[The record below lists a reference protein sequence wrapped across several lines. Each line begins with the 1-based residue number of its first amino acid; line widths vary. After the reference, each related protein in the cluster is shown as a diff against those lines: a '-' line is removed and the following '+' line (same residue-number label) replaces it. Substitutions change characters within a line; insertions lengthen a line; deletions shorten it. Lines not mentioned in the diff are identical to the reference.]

1 MPKGLS
7 APLRAS
13 LSACLAAMI
22 ASAPAGAE
30 EMPLTQTPSSLALPE
45 DPYLWLEDTYSQR
58 ALDWVEAENAASA
71 ARLEAEPTYQAAYDE
86 AFAIVSSEDRIPMPA
101 FRKGMLYNFWKD
113 ADHLRGIWRR
123 TTLESYR
130 TGNAEWETILDI
142 DALGEKEGRSWVY
155 KGVSCLRP
163 EERLCLI
170 ELSDGGED
178 AVEIRE
184 FDLET
189 KSFVEGGFFVPKG
202 KSDATWV
209 DEDTIYLSA
218 DFAGDGSDLT
228 SSGYPIV
235 VKRLKRGQPLS
246 EAIEIYRGKKED
258 VASSAAVIRDSSGN
272 VLQMIV
278 RATDFWNREFGL
290 IDGDTVTPLALP
302 SQASPLGLLEN
313 RLIVRLSQDWAVGGE
328 TYDAGSLVSLDAA
341 ALKADPANLSPTLV
355 WAPGPSEA
363 YESATITANRLV
375 VSALDNVS
383 GRILSFAPAA
393 DGGWT
398 KSTVDLP
405 ANMTLALV
413 SGDEDSDR
421 FFLNVEGFTTPDAL
435 YLADAATGKA
445 EVLRSMPAKF
455 DASDLVVEQKWA
467 ASTDGTKIPYFLVH
481 KRDVKMDGT
490 TPTLL
495 YGYGGFQVSMT
506 PGYSAIIGKLW
517 LGKGGA
523 YALSNIRGGGEF
535 GPAWHKAGLE
545 TKRQIIYDDF
555 AAIAEDLIASGLT
568 SREHLGMMGGSNGGL
583 LTGVEMT
590 QRPDLWNA
598 AVIQVPLLD
607 MIGIS
612 RIGAGASW
620 QGEYGNVNTDPE
632 ALAFWLERSPYHALK
647 AGTDYPV
654 PFIYSSTKDDRTGS
668 AHARKFA
675 ARMKELGLPYEYF
688 EQIEGGHAAGAD
700 PRQEARSWALT
711 YTYLTRQLMGE

>member
-1 MPKGLS
+1 M
-7 APLRAS
+7 
-13 LSACLAAMI
+13 
-22 ASAPAGAE
+22 
-30 EMPLTQTPSSLALPE
+30 TQPPSSQSLPE
-45 DPYLWLEDTYSQR
+45 DPYIWLEDTYSQR

-86 AFAIVSSEDRIPMPA
+86 AFAIVSSEDRIATPG
-101 FRKGMLYNFWKD
+101 FRHGMIYNFWKD
-113 ADHLRGIWRR
+113 GDHLRGIWRR
-123 TTLESYR
+123 TTLASYR
-130 TGNAEWETILDI
+130 SDAPEWETVLDI
-142 DALGEKEGRSWVY
+142 DALGKEEGRSWVY
-155 KGVSCLRP
+155 KGVTCLRP
-163 EERLCLI
+163 EDTRCLLR
-170 ELSDGGED
+170 LSDGGED

-184 FDLET
+184 FDLRT
-189 KSFVEGGFFVPKG
+189 KSFVESGFFLPKG
-202 KSDATWV
+202 KSDAVWL
-209 DEDTIYLSA
+209 DEDTLLVST
-218 DFAGDGSDLT
+218 DFAGDGADLT
-228 SSGYPIV
+228 SSGYPNV

-246 EAIEIYRGKKED
+246 DAVELFRGERED
-258 VASSAAVIRDSSGN
+258 VSSSAAVLRDNNGN
-272 VLQMIV
+272 VLPLIV
-278 RATDFWNREFGL
+278 RAPDFWNRRFHL
-290 IDGDTVTPLALP
+290 LDGDDVTPIALP
-302 SQASPLGLLEN
+302 SQSSTVAMIDS
-313 RLIVRLSQDWAVGGE
+313 RVVVHLSQDWSVGGKTFE
-328 TYDAGSLVSLDAA
+328 QGSIVSITLDD
-341 ALKADPANLSPTLV
+341 LRADPANLSPRLV

-363 YESATITANRLV
+363 FESVTNTANRLV
-375 VSALDNVS
+375 LSILDNVS
-383 GRILSFAPAA
+383 GRILTFTPLA
-393 DGGWT
+393 DGGWEQ
-398 KSTVDLP
+398 SSLDLP
-405 ANMTLALV
+405 GNLSIHLV
-413 SGDEDSDR
+413 SSDEDSDLL
-421 FFLNVEGFTTPDAL
+421 FLNAKGFTTPDTL
-435 YLADAATGKA
+435 TLVDAASGET
-445 EVLRSMPAKF
+445 EVVKSLPAKF

-467 ASTDGTKIPYFLVH
+467 TSTDGTKIPYFLVH
-481 KRDVKMDGT
+481 KKDVKMDGT

-517 LGKGGA
+517 LEKGGA

-555 AAIAEDLIASGLT
+555 AAIAEDLIDSGLT
-568 SREHLGMMGGSNGGL
+568 SRDHLGMMGGSNGGL

-688 EQIEGGHAAGAD
+688 EQTEGGHAAGAD
-700 PRQEARSWALT
+700 PKQEARSWALT